1 MYSETS
7 YPFADYVG
15 FSLCDFYFQLLV
27 VAIAWKKKPGH
38 SNKKMLKEIV
48 ESEDD
53 DESIRAVTIYRDRS
67 EESSRERKKERK
79 LFRETELPQARFSS
93 PKSRAACSAP
103 FSFLTTTVRSV
114 CWHFTLNMGKITW
127 TRAVKCIETERLFY
141 SSARVFLSTFGFWPA
156 SLMGLLNFHMVHWAA
171 RWARPS

>member
-1 MYSETS
+1 
-7 YPFADYVG
+7 
-15 FSLCDFYFQLLV
+15 LLQLPE
-27 VAIAWKKKPGH
+27 KKPGH

-79 LFRETELPQARFSS
+79 LFRETELPQATFSS

-114 CWHFTLNMGKITW
+114 C
-127 TRAVKCIETERLFY
+127 
-141 SSARVFLSTFGFWPA
+141 
-156 SLMGLLNFHMVHWAA
+156 
-171 RWARPS
+171 